1 MFSFKILKRNWCKK
15 LSIILFQIKNLILL
29 LSNTPKEGSNVD
41 LRILPIKKLARQN
54 KWFNLKSSAINTR
67 IYCRLHFPISFKLSL
82 HFLGFVQ
89 KEELTKK
96 PSLASIQLPYFAG
109 FILEVEAT
117 VLMLLKCLLFPY
129 YLSLEEDLT

>member
-1 MFSFKILKRNWCKK
+1 
-15 LSIILFQIKNLILL
+15 
-29 LSNTPKEGSNVD
+29 
-41 LRILPIKKLARQN
+41 
-54 KWFNLKSSAINTR
+54 
-67 IYCRLHFPISFKLSL
+67 LHFPIYFKLCL